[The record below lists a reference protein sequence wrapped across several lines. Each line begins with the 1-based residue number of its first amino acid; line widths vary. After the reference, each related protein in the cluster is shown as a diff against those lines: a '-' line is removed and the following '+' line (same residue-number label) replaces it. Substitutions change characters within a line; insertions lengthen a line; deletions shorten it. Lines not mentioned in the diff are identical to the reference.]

1 MKKTSFILFMYCA
14 PLLFGNFGLVEYSV
28 LHPKSKTVQAD
39 SLQLKQKQTNLYRPT
54 ESSVEAKPKEE
65 SKTYTIT
72 LSHYII
78 TGLKGILGFIINILA
93 HI

>member
-1 MKKTSFILFMYCA
+1 MKKTYFILFMFCA
-14 PLLFGNFGLVEYSV
+14 PMLFSNFGLVEYSV
-28 LHPKSKTVQAD
+28 LHPKTKTAQLD
-39 SLQLKQKQTNLYRPT
+39 SIQLKQKQPNLYRPT
-54 ESSVEAKPKEE
+54 ESSTEAKQKED

-78 TGLKGILGFIINILA
+78 TGLKGILGFFVHILA